1 MLKGSIESST
11 CSVISRG
18 ERTGV
23 FEQAIG
29 QRRRA
34 AIDVRDDAEA
44 ANVLF
49 IHGGEIIPQTRKT

>member
-34 AIDVRDDAEA
+34 AIDVRDDAEVA
-44 ANVLF
+44 QVRLTGVG
-49 IHGGEIIPQTRKT
+49 IRH